1 MVNKITIRFI
11 IILAILL
18 SQSVIAQSIRSDSS
32 EAKMYN
38 NSLNLSVGP
47 GGILVFFIPAA
58 IYYERMFQGKLFGP
72 KISSIVDV
80 GVGYATYW
88 GDKGPFYM
96 ARYGVLI
103 GNKKPHLEVK
113 AGGVIVYNELF
124 PSFSIGYRSQKPQSN
139 FIFRTGVGWPETLY
153 VSWGVSF

>member
-1 MVNKITIRFI
+1 MANKITNRYF

-18 SQSVIAQSIRSDSS
+18 SQSVIAQSIKSDSS
-32 EAKMYN
+32 KSKMYN
-38 NSLNLSVGP
+38 NSLNLSIGP
-47 GGILVFFIPAA
+47 GGIL
-58 IYYERMFQGKLFGP
+58 KLFGP

-80 GVGYATYW
+80 GVGFETHW
-88 GDKGPFYM
+88 GDSGPFYM
-96 ARYGVLI
+96 ARYGILI

-113 AGGVIVYNELF
+113 AGAAIVYNELH

-153 VSWGVSF
+153 VGWGVSF

>member
-1 MVNKITIRFI
+1 MANKITNRYF

-18 SQSVIAQSIRSDSS
+18 SQSVIAQSIKSDSS
-32 EAKMYN
+32 KSKMYN
-38 NSLNLSVGP
+38 NSLNLSIGP
-47 GGILVFFIPAA
+47 GGILIFFLPAA

-80 GVGYATYW
+80 GVGFETHW
-88 GDKGPFYM
+88 GDSGPFYM
-96 ARYGVLI
+96 ARYGILI

-113 AGGVIVYNELF
+113 AGAAIVYNELH

-153 VSWGVSF
+153 VGWGVSF